1 MQTYSTAAALGTT
14 TTTKPNQSPRKEII
28 AIKKLNYSTNNV
40 NVNMSNS
47 TPRGQQHQPNMAS
60 YTTTTNSTQTAAVTK
75 TGGSSSKKQQ
85 SSSSSQQQ
93 PQLSNFHQTSI
104 DLEYLTRKLKQ
115 FQLAPSPSSPTLAA
129 VSSSNSS
136 RRSSSA
142 KKQHQQHSLN
152 TDTVDS
158 KATSNSGSF
167 KKHHYHLHR
176 FINYILYFFNNF
188 YYTIK

>member
-1 MQTYSTAAALGTT
+1 MQTYSTAAALGTTTTT

-47 TPRGQQHQPNMAS
+47 TSRGQQHQPNMAS
-60 YTTTTNSTQTAAVTK
+60 YTTTTNSTQTTAVNK
-75 TGGSSSKKQQ
+75 TGGSGSKKQQ
-85 SSSSSQQQ
+85 SSSSSSQQQ

-158 KATSNSGSF
+158 KGTSNSGSF

-176 FINYILYFFNNF
+176 FIIFHQIVN
-188 YYTIK
+188 K